1 MRFVRIQLTTVTR
14 IYSKISILLGH
25 DRFRKMQN
33 ARFLK
38 FPLIITRVLI
48 TLSESWHW
56 GSKYLSLDIRQD
68 DFYSDG

>member
-1 MRFVRIQLTTVTR
+1 M
-14 IYSKISILLGH
+14 GH
-25 DRFRKMQN
+25 DRFAKTQN

-38 FPLIITRVLI
+38 FSLIITRVLI
-48 TLSESWHW
+48 TLSESRHR

>member
-1 MRFVRIQLTTVTR
+1 M
-14 IYSKISILLGH
+14 GH

-48 TLSESWHW
+48 TLSESWHR